1 MEIKFAQEDGRLA
14 ISFIGDLD
22 NAAVS
27 EAEKLLN
34 RVFTQEE
41 FDILID
47 CSQLNYIASKGLRML
62 INLYKHQ
69 RENDLQCFITQMN
82 PHVKNVLN
90 TGGFLTIYQE
100 IE

>member
-1 MEIKFAQEDGRLA
+1 MEIVITQEDGRLA

-69 RENDLQCFITQMN
+69 RDIGHLCFITKMN
-82 PHVKNVLN
+82 SHVKEVLN
-90 TGGFLTIYQE
+90 MGGFLTIYKE
-100 IE
+100 I

>member
-1 MEIKFAQEDGRLA
+1 MEIKFAKQDGRLV
-14 ISFIGDLD
+14 ISIIGDLD
-22 NAAVS
+22 NTVVP
-27 EAEKLLN
+27 EAERLLN
-34 RVFTQEE
+34 RVFTQDE

-69 RENDLQCFITQMN
+69 RDIDHLCFITQMN

>member
-1 MEIKFAQEDGRLA
+1 MEIKFAKQDGRLV
-14 ISFIGDLD
+14 ISIIGDLD

-47 CSQLNYIASKGLRML
+47 CSQLNYIASKGLRLL